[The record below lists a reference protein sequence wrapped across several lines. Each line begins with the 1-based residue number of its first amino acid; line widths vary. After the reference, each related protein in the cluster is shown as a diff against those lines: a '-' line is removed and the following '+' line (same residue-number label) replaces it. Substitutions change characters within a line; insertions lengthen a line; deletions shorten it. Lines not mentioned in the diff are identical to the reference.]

1 MKNIMQT
8 LVVVL
13 ILGMIL
19 YQNITM
25 FNQVYPIM
33 CQQTL
38 KNHLQQAAIKSGLG
52 DPGKEVINAAVVA
65 SKQTGLS
72 EEFILALMYTEST
85 FRKNA
90 VSSKNY
96 QGLMQIPQKI
106 HYADANC
113 IIGSRIF
120 LEKLKMANG
129 DKRKAIGL
137 YKGYGSYSEKKWT
150 VSKEGYMKADHV
162 LRIAHKIK
170 KYMDI

>member
-1 MKNIMQT
+1 MKNILQS
-8 LVVVL
+8 LIAIL

-72 EEFILALMYTEST
+72 GEFILALMYTESS
-85 FRKNA
+85 FKKKA

-106 HYADANC
+106 HYPDANC
-113 IIGSRIF
+113 LIGSRIF
-120 LEKLKMANG
+120 LEKLEMANG

-137 YKGYGSYSEKKWT
+137 YKGYGSYIEKKWT

-170 KYMDI
+170 KYMDT

>member
-1 MKNIMQT
+1 MKNILQS
-8 LVVVL
+8 LIAIL

-72 EEFILALMYTEST
+72 GEFILALMYTESS
-85 FRKNA
+85 FKRNA
-90 VSSKNY
+90 VSNKNY

-106 HYADANC
+106 HYPDANC
-113 IIGSRIF
+113 LIGSRIF
-120 LEKLKMANG
+120 LEKLEMADG

-137 YKGYGSYSEKKWT
+137 YKGYGSYIEKKWT

-162 LRIAHKIK
+162 LRIAHKIRRN
-170 KYMDI
+170 MDT